1 MRLVGWATT
10 VAAIDQLSKLAAAS
24 YLHLLVPLPLLDET
38 VRLTL
43 AHNSGGAFSL
53 LRSQGELMTYL
64 VGVLSVGL
72 LATLLLGGKRLRP
85 LVQVGL
91 VLISGGAWGNLIDR
105 LHWGYVIDFIDIGTS
120 SWRWATFNLA
130 DSAIV
135 LGTALIVLSLIAREV
150 RTA

>member
-1 MRLVGWATT
+1 MRLVGWATS
-10 VAAIDQLSKLAAAS
+10 VAAIDQLSKLAAVS
-24 YLHLLVPLPLLDET
+24 YLQLLQPLPLLDGT

-43 AHNSGGAFSL
+43 AHNPGGAFSL

-64 VGVLSVGL
+64 GGVLSVGL
-72 LATLLLGGKRLRP
+72 LAALLLGGKRLRP
-85 LVQVGL
+85 AVQVGL

-105 LHWGYVIDFIDIGTS
+105 LHWGYVIDFVDIGTA

-135 LGTALIVLSLIAREV
+135 LGTALIALSTIAREV
-150 RTA
+150 RTG